1 MIDLR
6 RIYFLRLTQC
16 NVYLKIVQYGLF
28 DSIRREE
35 KKKPQGHYHSH
46 VSNSGFTFEDFINKK
61 NRSMF
66 VFMFDI
72 VLTTTGEFTHITL
85 IGVQY
90 IHILGL
96 NGLRNA

>member
-1 MIDLR
+1 
-6 RIYFLRLTQC
+6 
-16 NVYLKIVQYGLF
+16 
-28 DSIRREE
+28 
-35 KKKPQGHYHSH
+35 
-46 VSNSGFTFEDFINKK
+46 
-61 NRSMF
+61 MF

-96 NGLRNA
+96 NGLRNT